1 MSDEATPTDESDSAE
16 PKIVVDDD
24 WKAQVE
30 KEKAAGSSSASDATS
45 ASANDLTEEDD
56 NTLDD
61 SNGSDTSVPTDDS
74 SSASPSASADPQLPP
89 ATLEVHLSMLFSQCM
104 VALGQMPGE
113 NGPGEINKPLAKH
126 FIDTVEM
133 LQSRTEPT
141 QSDEEKQIFVD
152 MLHAMRMAFVNARK

>member
-30 KEKAAGSSSASDATS
+30 KEKAAGSSSASDEPA
-45 ASANDLTEEDD
+45 ASANDLTEDAD

-61 SNGSDTSVPTDDS
+61 SNGSDTSVPSDE
-74 SSASPSASADPQLPP
+74 SASPSASDDPQLPP